1 MNRIRL
7 VRERRPFAI
16 WDILVYGLLIIF
28 IAALFFVFVLTD
40 VFHTKDANG
49 IQVELHGET
58 IYTYTFGQ
66 GGKISAGWQDKIE
79 EREEGDVL
87 LVRITTEDGWN
98 ELAINDEAGTAVMHD
113 ADCSF
118 RKDCTVMRAI
128 GDGGSVITCIP
139 HALKVLPLK
148 GEDYSTPSIG

>member
-1 MNRIRL
+1 MWTVIGMTK
-7 VRERRPFAI
+7 I
-16 WDILVYGLLIIF
+16 CGWTG
-28 IAALFFVFVLTD
+28 AANHDSNWNYRATRFCRDAFVPSSGN
-40 VFHTKDANG
+40 HA
-49 IQVELHGET
+49 
-58 IYTYTFGQ
+58 
-66 GGKISAGWQDKIE
+66 GKISAGWQDKIE

>member
-7 VRERRPFAI
+7 VRERRPFAV
-16 WDILVYGLLIIF
+16 WDILVYALLVGF
-28 IAALFFVFVLTD
+28 IAVLFVVFVLSD
-40 VFHTKDANG
+40 VFHTKDASG

-58 IYTYTFGQ
+58 VYTYTFGQ
-66 GGKISAGWQDKIE
+66 GGRISSGWQDRIE
-79 EREEGDVL
+79 ERREDGLL

-98 ELAINDEAGTAVMHD
+98 ELAINDEAGTAVMRD
-113 ADCSF
+113 ANCSF
-118 RKDCTVMRAI
+118 RKDCTLMRAI

-148 GEDYSTPSIG
+148 GEDYSTPSVG